1 MINKY
6 TESYFLHSLCA
17 VLCTSRYTIVLSLG
31 FRRKNAKPLDKRKKL
46 KNVRSELQLCEFALR

>member
-17 VLCTSRYTIVLSLG
+17 VLCTLHYRFEFGVSEEKRE
-31 FRRKNAKPLDKRKKL
+31 PLDKRK
-46 KNVRSELQLCEFALR
+46 VRSELQLCEFALR